1 MGSSY
6 KAPNTN
12 PSKFTDHVKKVIS
25 KVQSER
31 DEKELILCMDHNL
44 DLLKCH
50 LHEPTRAFLDN
61 LVEKGVFLTITCP
74 TRIMQTSA
82 TLIDNT
88 FVSSKLHRSFDS
100 GILLSDISDHLPS
113 LVLLKQTKLLNKEP
127 LEFTSRNLNEQKL
140 KLINEKLHDID
151 WNGNLTSSDIN
162 LNFDYLSNSIDRVM
176 DEIAPRCTVK
186 ISAKRRFELW
196 MSTSLEQSANKEN
209 LLYKKMLQENST
221 PADVKNYKTY
231 RNTYNRIKQHAQ
243 ETYYQKKDLDFKN
256 NTKKLWNLINKVIR
270 KKGHSGSIIP
280 YITVNGIKITYSNEI
295 ATLGSSL
302 AQKILDSQ
310 QSTKDYLDKIPQNLH
325 SMLLLPTSQQE
336 VNRIIDSLP
345 TKSSSGHEDASNILL
360 KSLKSR
366 LTYPMTLILN
376 QLLETGTFPE
386 RMKLAE
392 VIPLYKNKATD
403 HLVSYRP
410 ISLLMTM
417 SKVLEKIV
425 YK

>member
-1 MGSSY
+1 MNILQLNIRSLLAHQHELKVLLQHLCNKNSAIDVVALSETFLTKKVEKLVNISRYILHSNCHSEYKGSGVCLLIKKGIHYQPRRDLEEFIEKELEHIFIEIISKCGKKIIMGSSY
-6 KAPNTN
+6 RAPNTI

-31 DEKELILCMDHNL
+31 DEKELILCMDQNL

-61 LVEKGVFLTITCP
+61 LVEKGVFPTITCP
-74 TRIMQTSA
+74 TRITQTSA

-88 FVSSKLHRSFDS
+88 FVSSKLHRSFDL

-127 LEFTSRNLNEQKL
+127 LEFTSRNPNGQKL

-151 WNGNLTSSDIN
+151 WNGNLTSSDVN

-186 ISAKRRFELW
+186 ISAKRRFVEPW
-196 MSTSLEQSANKEN
+196 MSTSLEQSANKKN

-231 RNTYNRIKQHAQ
+231 RNTYNRIKRHAQ
-243 ETYYQKKDLDFKN
+243 ETYYQKKALDFNN
-256 NTKKLWNLINKVIR
+256 NTKQLWNLINKVIR

-280 YITVNGIKITYSNEI
+280 YITVDGIKITDPNEI
-295 ATLGSSL
+295 ADSFGQFYSTLGSSL
-302 AQKILDSQ
+302 AQKN
-310 QSTKDYLDKIPQNLH
+310 P
-325 SMLLLPTSQQE
+325 
-336 VNRIIDSLP
+336 R
-345 TKSSSGHEDASNILL
+345 
-360 KSLKSR
+360 
-366 LTYPMTLILN
+366 
-376 QLLETGTFPE
+376 
-386 RMKLAE
+386 
-392 VIPLYKNKATD
+392 
-403 HLVSYRP
+403 
-410 ISLLMTM
+410 
-417 SKVLEKIV
+417 
-425 YK
+425 